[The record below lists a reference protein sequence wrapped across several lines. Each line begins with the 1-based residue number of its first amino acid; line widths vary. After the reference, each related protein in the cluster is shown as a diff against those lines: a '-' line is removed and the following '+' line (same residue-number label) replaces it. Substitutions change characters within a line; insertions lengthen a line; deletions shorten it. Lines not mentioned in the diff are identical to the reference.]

1 MNIRLGLLYFW
12 YTISFGASVGASR
25 LVQALVKCMV
35 MASGLTIGWQI
46 TGRNFIRWYEED
58 NPFSNDANSMI
69 PAGADASYVP
79 TVKCVP
85 FTEDWNV
92 GPNHQWYVVFCGWNL
107 VMLIPVLGGLQVR
120 PRDMPSHY
128 SIAYVSLIIFAVLNF
143 QPGANVLPDFV
154 VNIIGLF
161 VATNFACLK
170 EYISGAPAVTSI
182 VPVLLVLAPGSE
194 VVIQL
199 LSLMQLSND
208 VDTATPSGNSKDIA
222 SYMWLL
228 GVTYSLGMFI
238 ALAIWEPILVGR
250 EVKST
255 KLLDLVKKEARHR
268 ASMIGPGNY

>member
-1 MNIRLGLLYFW
+1 
-12 YTISFGASVGASR
+12 
-25 LVQALVKCMV
+25 
-35 MASGLTIGWQI
+35 
-46 TGRNFIRWYEED
+46 
-58 NPFSNDANSMI
+58 MI
-69 PAGADASYVP
+69 PAGSAASYVP
-79 TVKCVP
+79 TLKCVP
-85 FTEDWNV
+85 FADDWNV
-92 GPNHQWYVVFCGWNL
+92 GPWYVVFCGWNL

-143 QPGANVLPDFV
+143 QDGATGLPNFM

-161 VATNFACLK
+161 VATNFACFK

-208 VDTATPSGNSKDIA
+208 VDTPSGNSIDIA

-228 GVTYSLGMFI
+228 GVTYSLGMYI
-238 ALAIWEPILVGR
+238 ALAIWKPILVGR

-255 KLLDLVKKEARHR
+255 KLLDLVKKEARKR
-268 ASMIGPGNY
+268 ASMIGPGKH